1 MVLECER
8 LEMESEHIA
17 IINLFEREK
26 KLCEELQ
33 QLLVLSKKV

>member
-1 MVLECER
+1 MALEYER
-8 LEMESEHIA
+8 LEMESEQKA

-33 QLLVLSKKV
+33 QVLVLSKKV